1 MWIKTSFLASIVI
14 FMGISAYSQDVFE
27 AARTGNI
34 RHLKKLIAL
43 NKDTIQKVNAM
54 GFDPLMIACY
64 RGQTKCA
71 GFLIRNGANVN
82 RPSAEGSALQ
92 AACYQN
98 NTELAALLVRKGAH
112 LNAQGPDGNTA
123 LMYAVLN
130 QNLKMVKIL
139 VDAGSDL
146 TIVNKDNQTAYS
158 LAMSLT
164 NVEIQELVKSHRV
177 LGSVNQGMLNIN

>member
-1 MWIKTSFLASIVI
+1 MWTKILIAGLLLVI
-14 FMGISAYSQDVFE
+14 CNSVSAQDVFE
-27 AARTGNI
+27 SARTGNI
-34 RHLKKLIAL
+34 KQLKKLIKID
-43 NKDTIQKVNAM
+43 KDTIQAVNQM

-71 GFLIRNGANVN
+71 EFLIKKGANVN

-98 NTELAALLVRKGAH
+98 NFELAKVLVNGKAE
-112 LNAQGPDGNTA
+112 LNTQGPDGNSA

-130 QNLKMVKIL
+130 QNLPL
-139 VDAGSDL
+139 VQLLVSAGSDL
-146 TIVNKDNQTAYS
+146 KLLNKDNQTAYS

-164 NVEIQELVKSHRV
+164 NVEIQKMVALK
-177 LGSVNQGMLNIN
+177 